1 MMELIF
7 RLATWYKEVF
17 DRLFAMIGFNV
28 NEPGGMAIL
37 AIAIIA
43 LYAAGD
49 FFMKLA
55 DKLDEE

>member
-1 MMELIF
+1 MELIF
-7 RLATWYKEVF
+7 EFAMWYKEVF
-17 DRLFAMIGFNV
+17 DRLFAMVGINV
-28 NEPGGMAIL
+28 NEPGGLAIL

-55 DKLDEE
+55 DKLDAE